1 MCNVSFYVVHFSF
14 ATVTGIYV
22 ENDILFDYLIIV
34 KIFENDMMFEIVSAC
49 WTLRLTW

>member
-14 ATVTGIYV
+14 ATGTGIYV
-22 ENDILFDYLIIV
+22 ENDVLFDYLIIV
-34 KIFENDMMFEIVSAC
+34 KIFKHDMMFEIVSPR